1 MKLIT
6 WSRSALAALVC
17 GTLLLAGCT
26 QTDRRQQPQPQLSEM
41 TVLISSDAPE
51 CIRMAAQEFINR
63 AAYYSDGTLQIN
75 LSESQQV
82 ESILKSEGAEFAF
95 VENTLLTETI
105 PELQTLEL
113 PFYFKNE
120 DYHFSA
126 LNAQRT
132 RERLNQLIG
141 GAYSMR
147 MQMAAVCGYENLA
160 ADASVDLTDFRK
172 RYPLAVTKSFFPDQL
187 QEEIGALEIETDDPL
202 RLLMDGGAEIAQADL
217 ERVLEVVQK
226 GQKKPGE
233 LVVFASAHKLETVYL
248 LVGQDVMESLN
259 EQQQAAVEQ
268 ATVMACGYCRTL
280 AGQQREEQLMQ
291 LQQIGVQVYGINL
304 EKYFALLGDIYQYQ
318 SEQMLLQPD
327 AELDSAIRSE
337 GVQATF

>member
-1 MKLIT
+1 MKPIT
-6 WSRSALAALVC
+6 WSRAALAALVC
-17 GTLLLAGCT
+17 GTLLFSGCT
-26 QTDRRQQPQPQLSEM
+26 QTDSRQPRQPQLTEM
-41 TVLISSDAPE
+41 TILISSDAPE

-63 AAYYSDGTLQIN
+63 VAYYSDGELQIN
-75 LSESQQV
+75 LSESQQM
-82 ESILKSEGAEFAF
+82 ESILESEGAEFAF
-95 VENTLLTETI
+95 VENTLLTEAI

-120 DYHFSA
+120 DYQFSA

-132 RERLNQLIG
+132 RVRLDELIG

-147 MQMAAVCGYENLA
+147 MQMATVCGYEDLA

-172 RYPLAVTKSFFPDQL
+172 RYPLAVSRSFFPDQL
-187 QEEIGALEIETDDPL
+187 QEEIGALEIEADDPL

-226 GQKKPGE
+226 GQKQPEE

-248 LVGQDVMESLN
+248 LIGQDVMETLN

-268 ATVMACGYCRTL
+268 AAVMACGYCRTL
-280 AGQQREEQLMQ
+280 AEQQREEQLSQ
-291 LQQIGVQVYGINL
+291 LQRIGVQVYGVNL

-318 SEQMLLQPD
+318 SEEMLMQPD
-327 AELDSAIRSE
+327 AELDSAVRSE
-337 GVQATF
+337 GAQATF